1 MPPKL
6 NLKQRLTALSQA
18 TSSPTAP
25 RSHSFDSQ
33 ISAETLKRK
42 FNTWVKR
49 DQTLDSDVHQDE
61 DAVQGVLSKMIFQ
74 AGVDYELSFSD
85 PGSNAFTH
93 VQHARTKPMC
103 VLRFAASFLPHP
115 NLSLAQ

>member
-1 MPPKL
+1 MPCCVEQLFPRKHSSMPPKL
-6 NLKQRLTALSQA
+6 NVNLKQRLAALSQA
-18 TSSPTAP
+18 TTSPSAP

-49 DQTLDSDVHQDE
+49 DQALDSDVHQDD

-74 AGVDYELSFSD
+74 AGVDYE
-85 PGSNAFTH
+85 
-93 VQHARTKPMC
+93 
-103 VLRFAASFLPHP
+103 
-115 NLSLAQ
+115 

>member
-6 NLKQRLTALSQA
+6 NLKQRLATLSQA
-18 TSSPTAP
+18 TTSPTAP

-49 DQTLDSDVHQDE
+49 DQALDSDVYQDE
-61 DAVQGVLSKMIFQ
+61 DAVQSVLSKMIFQ
-74 AGVDYELSFSD
+74 AGVDYDNKGL
-85 PGSNAFTH
+85 
-93 VQHARTKPMC
+93 
-103 VLRFAASFLPHP
+103 
-115 NLSLAQ
+115 